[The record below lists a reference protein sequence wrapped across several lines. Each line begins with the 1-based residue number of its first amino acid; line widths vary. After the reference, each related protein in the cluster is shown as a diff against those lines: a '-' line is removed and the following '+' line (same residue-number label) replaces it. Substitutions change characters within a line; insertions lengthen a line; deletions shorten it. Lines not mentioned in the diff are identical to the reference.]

1 MTEKWEQ
8 EQANKQFI
16 EMHIQKFFEISM
28 CLPEVVHWK
37 EEEET
42 RYLFGFQEAEMTEV
56 AVMTLPQV
64 ETKSEP
70 DQIIESATQEI
81 RYNECQHDSLDR

>member
-42 RYLFGFQEAEMTEV
+42 RYLVGF
-56 AVMTLPQV
+56 
-64 ETKSEP
+64 
-70 DQIIESATQEI
+70 
-81 RYNECQHDSLDR
+81 